1 MPFIEILTRTS
12 RCGGSLGSGG
22 GQPRGQRRQQPRE
35 GGGACEIGSS
45 LVSAVGGAYRMT
57 GGPVGL
63 HTPWPEHVVRR
74 GGSSSTGPPSYS
86 RASPPTVSRWGAS
99 TAWSRQPH
107 LCCHA
112 ATEAGRVPQ
121 GRGGGSNS

>member
-45 LVSAVGGAYRMT
+45 LVSAVGGVCRMT
-57 GGPVGL
+57 EGPVGL
-63 HTPWPEHVVRR
+63 HTPIGRRSRPKRAVRR
-74 GGSSSTGPPSYS
+74 G
-86 RASPPTVSRWGAS
+86 SPG
-99 TAWSRQPH
+99 Q
-107 LCCHA
+107 LLLD
-112 ATEAGRVPQ
+112 
-121 GRGGGSNS
+121 